1 MSEPLQQH
9 PLGKLLPPMTDE
21 EFSKLCEDIKTH
33 GFSTEHD
40 IVIYEEMVLDGWHR
54 HLASLE
60 VGIRASYK
68 QFISPDMA
76 DTALDFVIQENLHRR
91 HLSVSQRAAIAAEL
105 MERSLDATGEEKP
118 QDEAAEGLNDP
129 ILVGVDVQKESHRTN
144 TKPLTIA
151 KAAEI
156 MHVSPSSVKR
166 AKAKKKANITDEE
179 KAKAKTDKRQANIR
193 TATKIIEDTLGEG
206 WVKQSKIS
214 SNDTIALSGVVP
226 EEMKRVEPFL
236 RAGWKLSAALG
247 HKSVSLTHAHSIRQL
262 LDRAIE
268 FGKFT
273 LDIEDWTVTVT
284 KKEP

>member
-1 MSEPLQQH
+1 
-9 PLGKLLPPMTDE
+9 MTDE

-105 MERSLDATGEEKP
+105 MERSLDTPGEESP
-118 QDEAAEGLNDP
+118 RGEAPSEEESGSNDP
-129 ILVGVDVQKESHRTN
+129 MPERI
-144 TKPLTIA
+144 TIA

-214 SNDTIALSGVVP
+214 SNDTIALSGIES
-226 EEMKRVEPFL
+226 EEIL
-236 RAGWKLSAALG
+236 RLKPYLDSGWNLKTALG
-247 HKSVSLTHAHSIRQL
+247 YKSTSLTMGHTIRNL
-262 LDRAIE
+262 CDRAIE
-268 FGKFT
+268 FGKYT
-273 LDIEDWTVTVT
+273 LDISNFTIEVRLKDENNTTDAGDGSDRR
-284 KKEP
+284 

>member
-105 MERSLDATGEEKP
+105 MERSLDTPGEESP
-118 QDEAAEGLNDP
+118 RGEAPSEEESGSNDP
-129 ILVGVDVQKESHRTN
+129 MPERI
-144 TKPLTIA
+144 TIA

-214 SNDTIALSGVVP
+214 SADTIALSGVVP

-236 RAGWKLSAALG
+236 RAGWKLSTALG